1 MATFNIFAQKQKDK
15 PEQVNLLL
23 TIKYHCNS
31 FRYGFGVSIP
41 VTRWDMEKQRIL
53 PTKKN
58 ETVAENTLIARVLLA
73 GDAVYKK
80 FYTSGE
86 YNPREKLTKEL
97 RQKLRIELDKIL
109 NRERQ
114 RNIIAEK
121 NKIGFIAFGLKF
133 SETKKGV
140 HMKSFMG
147 KFAEY
152 LLKMEGKTEI
162 DFNDI
167 DLDFYERLKHYY
179 TYEMQYSVN
188 TIGRYIGYLKEIM
201 TAAKK
206 QHTNTDYLDF
216 SGMSEDSGAVYLSEE
231 HIMTLY
237 KLDLSKQP
245 NLESTRDLFVIGC
258 YTALRYSDLSTFG
271 QNNIENNMIKI
282 QNFKT
287 TNLVYIPIHPLVE
300 EIMRKYNG
308 KAPKV
313 TSNSDMNEYIK
324 VACEMA
330 GLTHEVER
338 LRTVRGKKTRLQNPF
353 YELVTVHTSR
363 RSFASN
369 AFLAGMNTLHIMAI
383 TGHKTESE
391 FMKYIRVS
399 KEDRAKKAAEHQ
411 FFNWSNSRI
420 EEISTGDKKEKAA

>member
-1 MATFNIFAQKQKDK
+1 MQFIPLWLWRK
-15 PEQVNLLL
+15 
-23 TIKYHCNS
+23 HS
-31 FRYGFGVSIP
+31 RYKVGH
-41 VTRWDMEKQRIL
+41 EKTTNFTH
-53 PTKKN
+53 PKKRN
-58 ETVAENTLIARVLLA
+58 R
-73 GDAVYKK
+73 
-80 FYTSGE
+80 SRGE
-86 YNPREKLTKEL
+86 HNPREPLTKEL

-114 RNIIAEK
+114 RNVINEK
-121 NKIGFIAFGLKF
+121 KKIGFIEFGLKF
-133 SETKKGV
+133 SETKTTKYI
-140 HMKSFMG
+140 KAFIG
-147 KFAEY
+147 KFANY
-152 LLKMEGKTEI
+152 LLKMEGKAEI
-162 DFNDI
+162 AFNDI

-201 TAAKK
+201 AAAKK
-206 QHTNTDYLDF
+206 LHTNTDYLDF
-216 SGMSEDSGAVYLSEE
+216 SGMSENIGAVYLSEE
-231 HIMTLY
+231 QIMTLY

-245 NLESTRDLFVIGC
+245 HLERTRDLFVIGC

-271 QNNIENNMIKI
+271 QSHVENNMIKI

-308 KAPKV
+308 AAPKV

-324 VACEMA
+324 VVCKMA

-338 LRTVRGKKTRLQNPF
+338 LRTVKGKKTRLKNPF
-353 YELVTVHTSR
+353 YELVSVHTSR

-369 AFLAGMNTLHIMAI
+369 AFLAGMNTLHIMSI

-411 FFNWSNSRI
+411 FFNWSDSRM
-420 EEISTGDKKEKAA
+420 EEINTGDKQEKAA

>member
-1 MATFNIFAQKQKDK
+1 MATFNIFAQKQTKN

-41 VTRWDMEKQRIL
+41 VTRWDMKKQRIL
-53 PTKKN
+53 PTQKN

-86 YNPREKLTKEL
+86 HNPREPLTKEL

-114 RNIIAEK
+114 RNVIDEK
-121 NKIGFIAFGLKF
+121 KKIGFIEFGLKF
-133 SETKKGV
+133 SETKKTTYIKV
-140 HMKSFMG
+140 FIG
-147 KFAEY
+147 KFANY

-162 DFNDI
+162 AFNDI
-167 DLDFYERLKHYY
+167 DLDFYDRLKQYY
-179 TYEMQYSVN
+179 TYEMGYSIN

-201 TAAKK
+201 GAAKK
-206 QHTNTDYLDF
+206 LHNNTDYLDF
-216 SGMSEDSGAVYLSEE
+216 TSTFEDIGAVYLSEAQL
-231 HIMTLY
+231 MTLY

-245 NLESTRDLFVIGC
+245 NLERTRDLFIIGC
-258 YTALRYSDLSTFG
+258 YTALRYGDLSTFG
-271 QNNIENNMIKI
+271 QSHIEKNMIKI

-308 KAPKV
+308 EAPKV
-313 TSNSDMNEYIK
+313 KNNGDMNRDIK
-324 VACEMA
+324 TVCEMA
-330 GLTHEVER
+330 GFTHEVER
-338 LRTVRGKKTRLQNPF
+338 LRTVKGKKTRLKNPF
-353 YELVTVHTSR
+353 YELVSVHTSR

-369 AFLAGMNTLHIMAI
+369 AFLAGMNTLHIMSI

-411 FFNWSNSRI
+411 FFNWSDSRM
-420 EEISTGDKKEKAA
+420 EEINTGDKQEKAA